1 MSEIIE
7 TGGLSHK
14 QRMLAGLPY
23 HADDPELVAEFARAH
38 RLAAAYSLIDPGERG
53 AQEVA
58 LRELLGS
65 LGEDCE
71 VRAGLRLELG
81 YNLYLGHRVFVNFDV
96 TFLDIA
102 EIRIGDD
109 TLIGPNVNI
118 LTPTHPTDPRARR
131 EKWEAAKPITLGRN
145 VWLGGNVTICPGV
158 TIGDDTTVG
167 AGSVVVHDLPPRVVA
182 VGNPAHIVKM
192 LPPQDTPGPEELA
205 MSGG

>member
-1 MSEIIE
+1 MSELKDV
-7 TGGLSHK
+7 GGLSHK
-14 QRMLAGLPY
+14 QRMLAGLAY

-38 RLAAAYSLIDPGERG
+38 RLAAAYSLIDPGDRC
-53 AQEVA
+53 AQEAA

-65 LGEDCE
+65 LGHDCE

-81 YNLYLGHRVFVNFDV
+81 YNLHLGDRVFVNFGV

-109 TLIGPNVNI
+109 TLIGPSVSI

-131 EKWEAAKPITLGRN
+131 EKWEAAKPITIGNN

-158 TIGDDTTVG
+158 TIGDDTVVG

-182 VGNPAHIVKM
+182 VGNPAHVVKM
-192 LPPQDTPGPEELA
+192 LPSEDEPEEPV
-205 MSGG
+205 MPGG